1 MKIENIVKCEI
12 SHKSVNMNIL
22 SGVQLVRSKRVSDA
36 SSPDKDVTLNHG
48 EQSNFCK
55 GIFLVH
61 SLPTSN
67 KNNINTMVKGLVE
80 PPHIYHLTNK
90 APHFLWASY
99 TLVYVLIRSDH
110 I

>member
-55 GIFLVH
+55 GILWSIAFP
-61 SLPTSN
+61 LPT
-67 KNNINTMVKGLVE
+67 KI
-80 PPHIYHLTNK
+80 ILT
-90 APHFLWASY
+90 LW
-99 TLVYVLIRSDH
+99 
-110 I
+110 